1 MTSLKKTEWD
11 HRAALETARILIEL
25 KTINFRPEAPYTLTS
40 GRKSPV
46 YIDCR
51 RIISFPRARARLMEL
66 AVQKIASHIGYESID
81 VIAGGETAGIPF
93 AAWIA
98 ERLSLPMVYVRK
110 KPKGFGQN
118 AQIEGEPPVHQRT
131 LLVEDLATD
140 GGSKVQFVNAL
151 RRAEA
156 LVEHAFVLFYYDI
169 FQNSHQTL
177 TEANITLHALCNW
190 HDVLEV
196 CAEQSCFSKETLDE
210 IHQFLNHPYEWSD
223 RHGGVSCP
231 EETSALQK
239 DKDQ

>member
-1 MTSLKKTEWD
+1 MSLKKTEWD
-11 HRAALETARILIEL
+11 HHVALETARILIEI

-66 AVQKIASHIGYESID
+66 ATQKIGFHIGYESID

-98 ERLSLPMVYVRK
+98 DRLSLPMVYVRK
-110 KPKGFGQN
+110 KPKGFGHN
-118 AQIEGEPPVHQRT
+118 AQIEGESPCHRRT

-156 LVEHAFVLFYYDI
+156 IVEHAFVLFYYDI
-169 FQNSHQTL
+169 FQETHQTL
-177 TEANITLHALCNW
+177 AETNITLHALCTW
-190 HDVLEV
+190 HNVLEV
-196 CAEQSCFSKETLDE
+196 CSTHSCFSKETLDE
-210 IHQFLNHPYEWSD
+210 IRQFLEHPHEWSA
-223 RHGGVSCP
+223 RHGGVACS
-231 EETSALQK
+231 EEASTFK
-239 DKDQ
+239 KNKEP